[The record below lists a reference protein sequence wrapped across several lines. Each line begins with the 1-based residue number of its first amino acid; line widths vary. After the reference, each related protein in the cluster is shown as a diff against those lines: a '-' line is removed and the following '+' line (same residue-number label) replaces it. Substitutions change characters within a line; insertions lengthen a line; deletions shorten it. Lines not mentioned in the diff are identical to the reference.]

1 MGKTKTVTETNET
14 AKQDPWAPAMPYL
27 TGGST
32 GGIPGQTI
40 TLPDGST
47 MTIGGTGG
55 QQTNVG
61 ILPEAERLYTEAG
74 ADAHSGTMFPD
85 LSQTTGDALGMI
97 EGRARTGSSLIP
109 EAEAEL
115 LKTLQGDYIGTSP
128 GQGVYDSIMSGD
140 LQNTAT
146 FTDPSAGFYGNLM
159 QQGAGL
165 EGDSFYRDL
174 AAQGFENEGADIY
187 GQIGGM
193 SANRGAEGLFNQA
206 AGTQATQSALGQ
218 YDQIGQQRAN
228 MDASALYDQ
237 IGQRQANM
245 DASAL
250 YNQLGGMQAN
260 MDASALYN
268 QLGGMQANTDA
279 RNMFQQAGG
288 MQASTPSTGYYQ
300 GLMSGGFQ
308 DPSRQGYADMA
319 SGNFQQGENYFRDLA
334 NRNYTDPANNAM
346 TGRLET
352 MADMNPV
359 SNPYV
364 DDMLRMQRESIADNL
379 GGIFGAGGR
388 YGSGAHQELMM
399 KETGDAATR
408 MLSPLYESGMN
419 RRLSAVGQLAG
430 IGEGRSARDLQAMGM
445 GAAGLEG
452 MRQSDLGY
460 QLAGLDRGSQSALMD
475 LNARTQGADR
485 LTSDAARADQFNL
498 GALLSGAQGVQGVN
512 QFADEFGYRS
522 AAANAAG
529 QAGLN
534 QFADEFSY
542 RGAAA
547 NAAGQAGLNQFADEF
562 GYRGAAA
569 NAAGQAGLNQFADQY
584 NLGAMLSGAG
594 GRDSI
599 DARSDAFNIGALLSG
614 AQGLEGINARDD
626 AFGLQ
631 AATTAASGLNNNALA
646 QIEARNAAMGNLDQ
660 NILNNLGYQLQGA
673 QMGTNSALQAA
684 DFDARMQGTNIGNML
699 GAAGASDAMYGGQR
713 ADQLNSILNAGMVDQ
728 LGYQDAN
735 NLLRVGQ
742 TEDILNSQRA
752 KEEADKF
759 YYEQDRPWQ
768 NLGNYAN
775 IVGGIAGLGGQS
787 EGWSKTTQVQ
797 SGGLLGDIL
806 GGAMSLGGSLLRGD
820 VPGIGGGGGGGPA
833 SMAAGGG
840 GMLGGAGQ
848 FTPPPV
854 TFSNPYAN
862 SGPRSMFSGNPYT
875 PNASYRGY

>member
-1 MGKTKTVTETNET
+1 
-14 AKQDPWAPAMPYL
+14 
-27 TGGST
+27 
-32 GGIPGQTI
+32 
-40 TLPDGST
+40 
-47 MTIGGTGG
+47 
-55 QQTNVG
+55 
-61 ILPEAERLYTEAG
+61 
-74 ADAHSGTMFPD
+74 
-85 LSQTTGDALGMI
+85 
-97 EGRARTGSSLIP
+97 
-109 EAEAEL
+109 
-115 LKTLQGDYIGTSP
+115 
-128 GQGVYDSIMSGD
+128 
-140 LQNTAT
+140 
-146 FTDPSAGFYGNLM
+146 
-159 QQGAGL
+159 
-165 EGDSFYRDL
+165 
-174 AAQGFENEGADIY
+174 
-187 GQIGGM
+187 
-193 SANRGAEGLFNQA
+193 
-206 AGTQATQSALGQ
+206 
-218 YDQIGQQRAN
+218 
-228 MDASALYDQ
+228 
-237 IGQRQANM
+237 
-245 DASAL
+245 
-250 YNQLGGMQAN
+250 

-460 QLAGLDRGSQSALMD
+460 QLAGLDRGSQSALID

-569 NAAGQAGLNQFADQY
+569 
-584 NLGAMLSGAG
+584 
-594 GRDSI
+594 
-599 DARSDAFNIGALLSG
+599 
-614 AQGLEGINARDD
+614 
-626 AFGLQ
+626 
-631 AATTAASGLNNNALA
+631 
-646 QIEARNAAMGNLDQ
+646 
-660 NILNNLGYQLQGA
+660 
-673 QMGTNSALQAA
+673 
-684 DFDARMQGTNIGNML
+684 
-699 GAAGASDAMYGGQR
+699 
-713 ADQLNSILNAGMVDQ
+713 
-728 LGYQDAN
+728 
-735 NLLRVGQ
+735 
-742 TEDILNSQRA
+742 
-752 KEEADKF
+752 
-759 YYEQDRPWQ
+759 
-768 NLGNYAN
+768 
-775 IVGGIAGLGGQS
+775 
-787 EGWSKTTQVQ
+787 
-797 SGGLLGDIL
+797 
-806 GGAMSLGGSLLRGD
+806 
-820 VPGIGGGGGGGPA
+820 
-833 SMAAGGG
+833 
-840 GMLGGAGQ
+840 
-848 FTPPPV
+848 
-854 TFSNPYAN
+854 
-862 SGPRSMFSGNPYT
+862 
-875 PNASYRGY
+875 